1 MSEQL
6 TRTFAVLVKTL
17 VSGKQHFC
25 MTRYCLV
32 LQKCLKLKYFIY
44 SKYKLK
50 HFLNIFSCEDAA
62 QQVLMSVCPSVRV
75 SSSWNSAFYNIQNVQ
90 ECMQNVPECPR
101 MYAECSRMFQNVPE
115 CMNVP
120 DSMQSVSECSKMY
133 AECMQIH
140 EFACSYICL
149 LAGPWACMQ
158 FLSMSEQ
165 LTRISQCFFLQDQ
178 WEKLLAVSICCCM
191 IYVCYKEIAIA
202 GCKWFWCYLMQL
214 LDEVGFPTPISN
226 EVCDGIML
234 PGPGSSQCSPA
245 FFVP

>member
-1 MSEQL
+1 
-6 TRTFAVLVKTL
+6 
-17 VSGKQHFC
+17 
-25 MTRYCLV
+25 
-32 LQKCLKLKYFIY
+32 
-44 SKYKLK
+44 
-50 HFLNIFSCEDAA
+50 
-62 QQVLMSVCPSVRV
+62 
-75 SSSWNSAFYNIQNVQ
+75 
-90 ECMQNVPECPR
+90 
-101 MYAECSRMFQNVPE
+101 
-115 CMNVP
+115 
-120 DSMQSVSECSKMY
+120 MQSVSECSKMY

-191 IYVCYKEIAIA
+191 IYVCYKELAIA

-226 EVCDGIML
+226 EVCDGIMR
-234 PGPGSSQCSPA
+234 PGLSRLGVGRQMRGTLIILVQVRQTQEQQSSRYINVFIQT
-245 FFVP
+245 

>member
-1 MSEQL
+1 
-6 TRTFAVLVKTL
+6 
-17 VSGKQHFC
+17 
-25 MTRYCLV
+25 
-32 LQKCLKLKYFIY
+32 
-44 SKYKLK
+44 
-50 HFLNIFSCEDAA
+50 
-62 QQVLMSVCPSVRV
+62 
-75 SSSWNSAFYNIQNVQ
+75 
-90 ECMQNVPECPR
+90 
-101 MYAECSRMFQNVPE
+101 
-115 CMNVP
+115 
-120 DSMQSVSECSKMY
+120 MQSVSECSKMY

-191 IYVCYKEIAIA
+191 IYVCYKELAIA

-226 EVCDGIML
+226 EVCDGIMR
-234 PGPGSSQCSPA
+234 PGPEFWRLSLYISIFRMDSGPLKTSSLHIFRIYKLWTIYHNHKTYNTDEPCSRA
-245 FFVP
+245 NDGLAL

>member
-1 MSEQL
+1 
-6 TRTFAVLVKTL
+6 
-17 VSGKQHFC
+17 
-25 MTRYCLV
+25 
-32 LQKCLKLKYFIY
+32 
-44 SKYKLK
+44 
-50 HFLNIFSCEDAA
+50 
-62 QQVLMSVCPSVRV
+62 
-75 SSSWNSAFYNIQNVQ
+75 
-90 ECMQNVPECPR
+90 
-101 MYAECSRMFQNVPE
+101 
-115 CMNVP
+115 
-120 DSMQSVSECSKMY
+120 MQSVSECSKMY

-191 IYVCYKEIAIA
+191 IYVCYKELAIA

-226 EVCDGIML
+226 EVCDGIMR
-234 PGPGSSQCSPA
+234 PGSQPHSATCFILSRAIQVYQGLIYNTIPMLCNFKLHQTA
-245 FFVP
+245 DLHWWGQA

>member
-1 MSEQL
+1 
-6 TRTFAVLVKTL
+6 
-17 VSGKQHFC
+17 
-25 MTRYCLV
+25 
-32 LQKCLKLKYFIY
+32 
-44 SKYKLK
+44 
-50 HFLNIFSCEDAA
+50 
-62 QQVLMSVCPSVRV
+62 
-75 SSSWNSAFYNIQNVQ
+75 
-90 ECMQNVPECPR
+90 
-101 MYAECSRMFQNVPE
+101 
-115 CMNVP
+115 
-120 DSMQSVSECSKMY
+120 MQSVSECSKMY

-191 IYVCYKEIAIA
+191 IYVCYKELAIA

-226 EVCDGIML
+226 EVCDGIMR
-234 PGPGSSQCSPA
+234 PGTCHWSSPGENKRDKILLLSCGEKLKCLYLVLRLSSKIAP
-245 FFVP
+245 

>member
-1 MSEQL
+1 
-6 TRTFAVLVKTL
+6 
-17 VSGKQHFC
+17 

-115 CMNVP
+115 CMKNIQNVLA
-120 DSMQSVSECSKMY
+120 CSRQY
-133 AECMQIH
+133 AECVRMFQNVCRMH
-140 EFACSYICL
+140 ADPWVCLQLHMLACR
-149 LAGPWACMQ
+149 
-158 FLSMSEQ
+158 SMS
-165 LTRISQCFFLQDQ
+165 LH
-178 WEKLLAVSICCCM
+178 AVSF
-191 IYVCYKEIAIA
+191 YVWAAHKNFAVLLFA
-202 GCKWFWCYLMQL
+202 GS
-214 LDEVGFPTPISN
+214 VGKT
-226 EVCDGIML
+226 V
-234 PGPGSSQCSPA
+234 SS
-245 FFVP
+245 

>member
-1 MSEQL
+1 
-6 TRTFAVLVKTL
+6 
-17 VSGKQHFC
+17 
-25 MTRYCLV
+25 
-32 LQKCLKLKYFIY
+32 
-44 SKYKLK
+44 
-50 HFLNIFSCEDAA
+50 
-62 QQVLMSVCPSVRV
+62 
-75 SSSWNSAFYNIQNVQ
+75 
-90 ECMQNVPECPR
+90 
-101 MYAECSRMFQNVPE
+101 
-115 CMNVP
+115 
-120 DSMQSVSECSKMY
+120 MQSVSECSKMY

-191 IYVCYKEIAIA
+191 IYVCYKELAIA

-226 EVCDGIML
+226 EVCDGIMRPGHGPGHPAL
-234 PGPGSSQCSPA
+234 VMTTKFRLPRLWASRFFFHPGPKTLPLHSRTH
-245 FFVP
+245 